1 MARQTET
8 ATAAARIRAYARSRW
23 RAFRTFE
30 SLIPSRSNASGRM
43 TAAATRGPARA
54 PRPASSAPAMSRNPW
69 ARSRRSYRSRSRS
82 GPVTLSP
89 RGEVGAPGQA
99 PEARGRPDDDERL
112 AHYAVDGDVAQS
124 ESRVVRVGPV
134 VSEHEQLTGRHV
146 PHGEALWP
154 DVLGSLEIG
163 LVQLPS
169 VDVDVAVGPLLH
181 AVTGEPDHSLDEV
194 LVLRSGDAE
203 PLGDPVEEPRD
214 DSPVGLLPGIRV
226 PEHDHVA
233 TPGRVQVVHD
243 LVHENAV
250 TGLEG
255 RFHRLRRYVERLDEK
270 GLDEQGEDKGDDDEG
285 RQLLEEA
292 ERPLALPRLGLSSA
306 SGRLL
311 RGLPGRRAALEPD
324 GRVGVV
330 AIFGRHGGLSAA
342 LVRPGWE

>member
-1 MARQTET
+1 MARPTDT
-8 ATAAARIRAYARSRW
+8 ATAAGMIRSKQRSRW
-23 RAFRTFE
+23 SGVSSFE
-30 SLIPSRSNASGRM
+30 SLMPQRSKSSGRM

-181 AVTGEPDHSLDEV
+181 GVAGEPDHSLDEV
-194 LVLRSGDAE
+194 LVLGSGDAE

-214 DSPVGLLPGIRV
+214 DPPIGLLPGIRV
-226 PEHDHVA
+226 LEHDHVTA
-233 TPGRVQVVHD
+233 PRRVQVVHD
-243 LVHENAV
+243 LVHE
-250 TGLEG
+250 
-255 RFHRLRRYVERLDEK
+255 H
-270 GLDEQGEDKGDDDEG
+270 
-285 RQLLEEA
+285 
-292 ERPLALPRLGLSSA
+292 
-306 SGRLL
+306 
-311 RGLPGRRAALEPD
+311 
-324 GRVGVV
+324 
-330 AIFGRHGGLSAA
+330 
-342 LVRPGWE
+342 